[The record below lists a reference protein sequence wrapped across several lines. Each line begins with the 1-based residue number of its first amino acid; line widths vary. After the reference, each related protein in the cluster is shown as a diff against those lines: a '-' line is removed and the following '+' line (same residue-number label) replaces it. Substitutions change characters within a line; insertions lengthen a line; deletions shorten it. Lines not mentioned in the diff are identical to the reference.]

1 MLANRSPEGLRM
13 AGLGI
18 GPDEFALFRIAD
30 PDGRADALEGTLLPA
45 LTRIGEGLAAG
56 LSRVTAAPLLAY
68 PGRIQRRKGFA
79 PEEVFVAF
87 CATDK
92 GYLRV
97 PFLAVAVTRAHLHAR
112 VAARSS
118 ADRAAAL
125 RAALE
130 REAQNLARKG
140 KPFRKL
146 RSYAGWDY
154 EELPELAPAH
164 SPAFWEEVAEPLGDR
179 NGTGGLDVGVA
190 WSAEEARSLAVG
202 DVLGAFRDLASIY
215 KLLANALK

>member
-1 MLANRSPEGLRM
+1 M

-45 LTRIGEGLAAG
+45 LTRVAEGLAAG
-56 LSRVTAAPLLAY
+56 LSRVAGAPLLPY
-68 PGRIQRRKGFA
+68 PGRVLRRKGFA

-92 GYLRV
+92 GYQRV
-97 PFLAVAVTRAHLHAR
+97 PFLALAVTRAHLHAR

-118 ADRAAAL
+118 ADRAGAL

-146 RSYAGWDY
+146 RSYAGWDSEE
-154 EELPELAPAH
+154 EELPEVAPAH
-164 SPAFWEEVAEPLGDR
+164 SPAFWEEVAEGLGER
-179 NGTGGLDVGVA
+179 SAAGGLDVGVA

>member
-1 MLANRSPEGLRM
+1 MAGNRTPEGFRM

-30 PDGRADALEGTLLPA
+30 PDARADALEGTLLPA
-45 LTRIGEGLAAG
+45 LARVADGLAAG
-56 LSRVTAAPLLAY
+56 LSRVAGAPLLPY
-68 PGRIQRRKGFA
+68 PGRIQWRKGFA

-92 GYLRV
+92 GYPRI
-97 PFLAVAVTRAHLHAR
+97 PFLALAVTRAHLHAR

-118 ADRAAAL
+118 ADRAGAL

-164 SPAFWEEVAEPLGDR
+164 SPAFWKEVAEPLGG
-179 NGTGGLDVGVA
+179 NGAGGLDVGVA